1 MSRGRV
7 LGAVGNDA
15 ALSAQL
21 KCAGGGET
29 ACLRLSWVEL
39 GCTGGDGGVDSGQG
53 ASTGFD
59 GVVGDVA
66 GL

>member
-1 MSRGRV
+1 MSRSEV

-15 ALSAQL
+15 ASSAQL
-21 KCAGGGET
+21 KRAGGGET
-29 ACLRLSWVEL
+29 ACLRSSWVEL
-39 GCTGGDGGVDSGQG
+39 GCMGGDGGVDSGWG

>member
-15 ALSAQL
+15 ASSAQL

-29 ACLRLSWVEL
+29 ACLWSSWVEL
-39 GCTGGDGGVDSGQG
+39 GCMGGDGGVDSGRG

-59 GVVGDVA
+59 GVIGDMA